1 MVLSLIYKEAA
12 FHAFTFTQVYKKS
25 KTTAFWMLIPK
36 LNALENPTQAQ
47 AGGLTSRE
55 PGD

>member
-12 FHAFTFTQVYKKS
+12 FPAFTFTQVYKKS

-55 PGD
+55 AGD